1 MTSVPIDNSMKV
13 SAKLVGIAYLTTFI
27 IVVTANYAIYDPL
40 HVAGNATETAKRI
53 FANQHWFRFGIVLDL
68 VYAIGFTILVLSLH
82 TILQDVN
89 RRLSILACVWYL
101 VYIITWVV
109 LTLKFFDA
117 LRLASGAKYL
127 QVFADENSSAL
138 ARLFLFARFDRY
150 YGVLL
155 FYSMGSTLFNFLWL
169 KSGYIPRALALW
181 GIIACAWCAI
191 CAAVY
196 LVYPDFEKSVNLWAF
211 DLPMAL
217 FDMTLSVWLLIKGL
231 KAQTL

>member
-1 MTSVPIDNSMKV
+1 MTITPIDTAKRT
-13 SAKLVGIAYLTTFI
+13 SAKLVGIAYLSTFI
-27 IVVTANYAIYDPL
+27 IVVFANFGIYDPL
-40 HVAGNATETAKRI
+40 HVAGNATETANRI

-68 VYAIGFTILVLSLH
+68 IYATGFTILISSLH
-82 TILQDVN
+82 TILQEID
-89 RRLSILACVWYL
+89 RRLSLLACIWYL
-101 VYIITWVV
+101 VYVITWVV

-117 LRLASGAKYL
+117 LRLSSGAKYL

-155 FYSMGSTLFNFLWL
+155 FYAMGSTLFNILWF

-181 GIIACAWCAI
+181 GILACAWCVF
-191 CAAVY
+191 CAVVY
-196 LVYPDFEKSVNLWAF
+196 LIYPDFEKHVNLWAF

-231 KAQTL
+231 KVQA